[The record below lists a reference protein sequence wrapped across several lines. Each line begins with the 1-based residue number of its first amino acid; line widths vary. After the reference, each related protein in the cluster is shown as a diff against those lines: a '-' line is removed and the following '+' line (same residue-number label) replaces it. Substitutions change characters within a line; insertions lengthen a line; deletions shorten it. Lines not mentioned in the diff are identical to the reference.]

1 MEPLNNLLRILD
13 ALRASGAE
21 KVNFA
26 GGEPFLY
33 PELLGALVRHA
44 KRESGFASVSV
55 ISNAA
60 RITRAWF
67 EQHGANLDFLGVSCD
82 SVDAQT
88 NHKHG
93 RGPAGAVRAVDRTR
107 DVRAAAALA
116 REFGSRFKVNTV
128 VTDSKFVHSQV
139 EKQCSLSLALS
150 ALRMHLHVPR
160 LPTLAFLRGLALLLW
175 SPTTLP
181 PPSSQQGRDVACG
194 ACERA
199 QTRPMENIPGAAD
212 RRREYGHAGRR
223 RQRGRQRQQR

>member
-1 MEPLNNLLRILD
+1 MDTTSHAAAAAAAAARAPGQLPYCAPKRRRPARSPAASPASSPCSFHAAKTSHVEPLDKLQRMLD

-33 PELLGALVRHA
+33 PDLLGALVRHA

-67 EQHGANLDFLGVSCD
+67 EQHGADLDFLGVSCD

-93 RGPAGAVRAVDRTR
+93 RGPAGAARAVDRTR
-107 DVRAAAALA
+107 HVRAAAALA

-128 VTDSKFVHSQV
+128 VTNSKFVRSQARAAAGPR
-139 EKQCSLSLALS
+139 ERERAAHAFALAALAHPCPSLGS
-150 ALRMHLHVPR
+150 AL
-160 LPTLAFLRGLALLLW
+160 
-175 SPTTLP
+175 
-181 PPSSQQGRDVACG
+181 
-194 ACERA
+194 
-199 QTRPMENIPGAAD
+199 
-212 RRREYGHAGRR
+212 
-223 RQRGRQRQQR
+223 